1 MHVAIRPA
9 NLKPALT
16 WLKTGVGDGGALI
29 RILLIEDDNAVAA
42 SLKGALERDGFVVD
56 WVASGEDGQALGA
69 SDPYDA
75 VVLDLGLP
83 DLPGLKVLKAWRAA
97 GVDHPVLILTSRGAW
112 TEKVEGLNAGADD
125 YLAKPFEAGE
135 VTARLHALIRR
146 RAGRADPVLRRGDI
160 ELRPAE
166 GVVKVD
172 GQTLE
177 LTGQELR
184 ILMYLMQRPGRIV
197 SEQDIAEHIYALD
210 DERQSNSVQVYISR
224 LRRKLGKDTIKT
236 FRGLGYRFS

>member
-1 MHVAIRPA
+1 M
-9 NLKPALT
+9 
-16 WLKTGVGDGGALI
+16 
-29 RILLIEDDNAVAA
+29 AA
-42 SLKGALERDGFVVD
+42 GLKGALERDGFVVD
-56 WVASGEDGQALGA
+56 WVASGEDGRALGA

-83 DLPGLKVLKAWRAA
+83 DLPGLKILKAWRAA

-172 GQTLE
+172 GQILE